1 MHPGQSPCN
10 GGFRVVSD
18 LVLVGSCFSQHDLF
32 LGLLF
37 GNKEMYLVLKGH
49 MVFWGLA
56 TTTCVVGEIK
66 LMFFDGK
73 MPFFTECRSIHH
85 DRSSSLD

>member
-18 LVLVGSCFSQHDLF
+18 LVLVGSCFSQRDLF

-37 GNKEMYLVLKGH
+37 GNKLGDVLG
-49 MVFWGLA
+49 
-56 TTTCVVGEIK
+56 IK
-66 LMFFDGK
+66 
-73 MPFFTECRSIHH
+73 RSQGFLGFSNHNMCCW
-85 DRSSSLD
+85 